1 MIDARVFDELAAS
14 LSKVLPA
21 GVSDLKTDF
30 EKNAKATL
38 QSTLGKMDLVT
49 REEFKVQTQVLQK
62 TREKLEALERKIEQ
76 LEQQKNQSL

>member
-14 LSKVLPA
+14 LGKILPA

-49 REEFKVQTQVLQK
+49 REEFEVQTQVLQK
-62 TREKLEALERKIEQ
+62 TRQKLEELEHKLEQ
-76 LEQQKNQSL
+76 LEQQNNPST

>member
-14 LSKVLPA
+14 LGKILPA

-49 REEFKVQTQVLQK
+49 REEFEVQTQVLQK
-62 TREKLEALERKIEQ
+62 TRQKLEELEQKLEQ
-76 LEQQKNQSL
+76 LEQQNNPST